1 MFSKKALKSVKA
13 AVADIEK
20 AKERAR
26 EEGSDGEDQTYQ
38 WQEVKELIDAHV
50 TLGCRFGIFLLFQV
64 IHQQKMKDYIKE
76 LGVERVGID
85 PEDLKNDDAVMRIL
99 SDDDNISMIGDDIQK
114 WLMEAF
120 INDDHTGHAQ
130 AILMGHA
137 QKDIEELVIAVKSFS
152 ESIDSYYEEHHKDAP
167 DLMSTTIN

>member
-1 MFSKKALKSVKA
+1 MFSKKALKGVKA

-26 EEGSDGEDQTYQ
+26 EEGSGGDEPTYQ

-152 ESIDSYYEEHHKDAP
+152 EAIDSYYEEHHKDAP

>member
-1 MFSKKALKSVKA
+1 MFSKKALKGVKA

-20 AKERAR
+20 VRERAQR
-26 EEGSDGEDQTYQ
+26 ESSEGDDRTFE
-38 WQEVKELIDAHV
+38 WEEVKELIDAHV
-50 TLGCRFGIFLLFQV
+50 LLGCRFGIFLLFQV
-64 IHQQKMKDYIKE
+64 IHQKKMKEYIKE

-85 PEDLKNDDAVMRIL
+85 PEDLEDDDSVMRIL

-152 ESIDSYYEEHHKDAP
+152 EAIDSYYEEHHKDAP

>member
-1 MFSKKALKSVKA
+1 MFSKKALKGVKA

-20 AKERAR
+20 VKERAQ
-26 EEGSDGEDQTYQ
+26 EKGSRGDEQTFE
-38 WQEVKELIDAHV
+38 WQEVKEIIDSHV
-50 TLGCRFGIFLLFQV
+50 TLGCRFGIFLMFQV
-64 IHQQKMKDYIKE
+64 MHQKNMKAFIKE

-85 PEDLKNDDAVMRIL
+85 PEDLENDDAGMRIL
-99 SDDDNISMIGDDIQK
+99 SDDDNISMIGDEIQK
-114 WLMEAF
+114 WLMESF
-120 INDDHTGHAQ
+120 INDEHAGHAQ

-152 ESIDSYYEEHHKDAP
+152 ETIDSYYEEHHKDAP